1 MQRAPKAGCSRGSR
15 GARGGLPARC
25 ATRERGRL
33 RVRAGP
39 PSAHGCMRE
48 PVARG
53 RLLRSRGACRP
64 ARVLVSFMSG
74 RRASRRRLRRVRCRG
89 GPRIRRLRRAGAF
102 SRRERALLLRASR
115 RHVPPRNAQSR
126 SELRARPLLP
136 SGHAARLGLVSYD
149 RNGSRGRRR
158 RPRRPLARRHRCL
171 DGAGPRDRRRR
182 RVGGP
187 LPPPVSAARPLR
199 GRLRGPPPG
208 PDRGVDDGPGPGR
221 ERAQRPSRGDRRERS
236 ATAGGRR
243 DAGARRGGHDARAS
257 AQPRRRVERGRRGGA
272 RALRDWRALSET
284 GAGSRGRVIR
294 DVREAAHTRLR
305 GRATLRLTLVNK

>member
-1 MQRAPKAGCSRGSR
+1 MQRAPKPGCSRGAHGR
-15 GARGGLPARC
+15 VPARR

-39 PSAHGCMRE
+39 RSAHGRMRK

-53 RLLRSRGACRP
+53 RLLRSRGACGP
-64 ARVLVSFMSG
+64 TRVLVSFMPG
-74 RRASRRRLRRVRCRG
+74 RRASRRRLRPVRCRG
-89 GPRIRRLRRAGAF
+89 GPRVRWLRRAGAF

-126 SELRARPLLP
+126 SELRAGPLLP
-136 SGHAARLGLVSYD
+136 SGHAARLGLVPCD
-149 RNGSRGRRR
+149 RNRDRDRDRDRGARRPFARRR
-158 RPRRPLARRHRCL
+158 RCL
-171 DGAGPRDRRRR
+171 DGSRPRDRWRR
-182 RVGGP
+182 RVGSP
-187 LPPPVSAARPLR
+187 LPSPVSAASPLR

-208 PDRGVDDGPGPGR
+208 PDRGVDDAPGPGR
-221 ERAQRPSRGDRRERS
+221 ERAQRPSLGDRRERS

-243 DAGARRGGHDARAS
+243 DAGARRSGHDARAF